1 MQTTKSG
8 QKVSKREQLL
18 NAAME
23 LLVDQGNMA
32 FSMNALARHAGA
44 SKETL
49 YRHFGNKQGLF
60 EAIVTENADQAGLT
74 ADYFSAHPNNPA
86 GFLTAFGEALL
97 TFLMSPQSIVI
108 NRIVIAEAASN
119 PELAL
124 ILEKHG
130 RQRVAL
136 SVGAQFSRYLEQSL
150 VSSEATQSLNYFLG
164 LLLQDSQIKVLD
176 GSIPPLTKPDI
187 SARAEHAAALY
198 LKLFAC

>member
-1 MQTTKSG
+1 MIKLG
-8 QKVSKREQLL
+8 LKVSKREQLL

-32 FSMNALARHAGA
+32 FSMNALARHAGS

-74 ADYFSAHPNNPA
+74 ADYFSENHDSPEH
-86 GFLTAFGEALL
+86 FLSQFGEALL
-97 TFLMSPQSIVI
+97 TFLMSPKSIVI
-108 NRIVIAEAASN
+108 NRIVISEASSN

-124 ILEKHG
+124 ILEEHG
-130 RQRVAL
+130 RQRVAK
-136 SVGAQFSRYLEQSL
+136 SIAAQFNKYSESGLISAEA
-150 VSSEATQSLNYFLG
+150 SSSINFFLG

-176 GSIPPLTKPDI
+176 GSIPPLTETMI
-187 SARAEHAAALY
+187 SSRAQQAAALY
-198 LKLFAC
+198 LKLFKK